1 MHDVQVK
8 AYLGKPG
15 NRNNFFISFP
25 CKLVLHSV
33 FPLRGLHSTL
43 HKAVRIRLGDW
54 IDFDYWY
61 LLDGHCLRLLN
72 PFTSSYGDRMVN
84 RDFRTK
90 LERDSGEVLE
100 IWLQKYASVINY
112 ISTSW
117 HWSPAVATAAY
128 RCDYSKR
135 VCRKGLDSFIG
146 GCTFYSF
153 DTAYW
158 KFEIRSSPRLDFPV
172 HYSFGVR
179 SERMSNDRTWSGWR
193 FEVNED
199 QPCSEIFEIVYHG
212 PEDMVILYRDGVEY
226 GGFKKL
232 GNDGRDH
239 PRCTP
244 VVSCPPGT
252 VCILL
257 ETKRHFPT
265 LQQLCMWKIDRVVKK
280 KDNHSQNVMS
290 LPLPKLLK
298 AKLSMKA
305 I

>member
-1 MHDVQVK
+1 MYDIEVK
-8 AYLGKPG
+8 AYLGEPG

-25 CKLVLHSV
+25 CNLHS
-33 FPLRGLHSTL
+33 FPSFRGLHTTL
-43 HKAVRIRLGDW
+43 HNEVRIQFGDW

-61 LLDGHCLRLLN
+61 LLDDRCIRLRN
-72 PFTSSYGDRMVN
+72 PFTPWLRQMGNM
-84 RDFRTK
+84 DFRK
-90 LERDSGEVLE
+90 KFWDGEKVFE

-117 HWSPAVATAAY
+117 HWSPPVFDY
-128 RCDYSKR
+128 RYRELCSP
-135 VCRKGLDSFIG
+135 G
-146 GCTFYSF
+146 GGWCTFQSS
-153 DTAYW
+153 DIAYW
-158 KFEIRSSPRLDFPV
+158 KFEIRSMRPLNFPFV
-172 HYSFGVR
+172 PNYSFGLR
-179 SERMSNDRTWSGWR
+179 SVWYLDDGTLDRRVCGWT
-193 FEVNED
+193 FGVNQD
-199 QPCSEIFEIVYHG
+199 SEIFEIVYHG
-212 PEDMVILYRDGVEY
+212 PEDVLILYRNGIGY
-226 GGFKKL
+226 GYKRL
-232 GNDGRDH
+232 GGEERY
-239 PRCTP
+239 RCSDTGAIP

-298 AKLSMKA
+298 AKLLMKA